1 LFFRVRDCFLGLI
14 SLKNATAEALYD
26 KVIAF
31 FSLNKIPYKTNL
43 IGFASDGANV
53 MVGTKN
59 SFSSRLIS
67 DIPHIFLI
75 KCICHSFHLCASNA
89 CTMLPSAVEELTRD
103 IYNYFSNNPKRVE
116 IFKEFQKFTNVKIH
130 KILHPAQTRWLSV
143 ESVVVR
149 ILEQYEA
156 FKLFFIDASV
166 SSDRTVTAENILQ
179 KLQDP
184 LTKMFLMFLEF
195 VLPIFNNLNWE
206 LQSATP
212 QIHNLHKNMCTLY
225 KTLLECFIKR
235 TVIQQMP
242 ISLININD
250 PQNYLPLEE
259 IYMGAKILAILHNK
273 RFDNQQLHVLRTRCL
288 SFYVEGAKQI
298 RKRYDFDNTVL
309 KMLEVLDPETVRGG
323 SVPSIIDLCVAFPN
337 LISEEKFQTID
348 NEWRLLR
355 NTKISC
361 DKYSTIEEFWSY
373 VSELKYSD
381 GHLMFNTLGPFILN
395 LLCLPHSSANVERI
409 FSQINLMKTQQ
420 RNKLCTKSIIGLLH
434 TKTYLKNKECFNL
447 NIEKHVLKRI
457 NNEIY
462 KSIGDETD
470 FDELSN

>member
-1 LFFRVRDCFLGLI
+1 FRVIDCFLGLI
-14 SLKNATAEALYD
+14 PLKDATAEDLYD
-26 KVIAF
+26 KVTAF
-31 FSLNKIPYKTNL
+31 FNLNKIPYKTNL

-59 SFSSRLIS
+59 SFSSRLVS
-67 DIPHIFLI
+67 DIPHIFLM

-89 CTMLPSAVEELTRD
+89 CSMLPSSVEELTRE
-103 IYNYFSNNPKRVE
+103 IYNYFSNSPKRVE
-116 IFKEFQKFTNVKIH
+116 TLKEFQKFANVKIH

-156 FKLFFIDASV
+156 LKLFFIDASV
-166 SSDRTVTAENILQ
+166 SSDRTSAGTAKSILQ

-195 VLPIFNNLNWE
+195 VLPIFNNLNRE
-206 LQSATP
+206 LQSTSP
-212 QIHNLHKNMCTLY
+212 QIHNLHKRICTIY
-225 KTLLECFIKR
+225 KTLLEYFIKR
-235 TVIQQMP
+235 TVIQRTS
-242 ISLININD
+242 IFLINVND

-259 IYMGAKILAILHNK
+259 IYMGAKILAVLYNK
-273 RFDNQQLHVLRTRCL
+273 HFDSQQLHVLRTRCL
-288 SFYVEGAKQI
+288 SFYVEGARQI
-298 RKRYDFDNTVL
+298 RKRYDFGNTVL
-309 KMLEVLDPETVRGG
+309 KSLEMLDPEIVRSG
-323 SVPSIIDLCVAFPN
+323 SMPSIINLCSAFPN

-348 NEWRLLR
+348 NEWRLLC
-355 NTKISC
+355 NTQISSE
-361 DKYSTIEEFWSY
+361 KYSTIEEFWSY

-381 GHLMFNTLGPFILN
+381 EHLMFGTLGPFMLS

-420 RNKLCTKSIIGLLH
+420 RNRLCTKSITGLLH

-447 NIEKHVLKRI
+447 NIEKHILKRI
-457 NNEIY
+457 NNEMY
-462 KSIGDETD
+462 KGTGDETD
-470 FDELSN
+470 LELSN

>member
-1 LFFRVRDCFLGLI
+1 MIDCFLGLI
-14 SLKNATAEALYD
+14 PIKDATAEDLYD
-26 KVIAF
+26 KVTAF
-31 FSLNKIPYKTNL
+31 FNLNKIPYKTNL

-67 DIPHIFLI
+67 DIPHIFVM

-89 CTMLPSAVEELTRD
+89 CTMLPSAIEELTRN
-103 IYNYFSNNPKRVE
+103 IYNYFSNSPKRVE
-116 IFKEFQKFTNVKIH
+116 TFKEFQKFTNVKIH

-156 FKLFFIDASV
+156 LKLFFIDASV
-166 SSDRTVTAENILQ
+166 SDRTVTAANILQ
-179 KLQDP
+179 NLQDP

-195 VLPIFNNLNWE
+195 VLPIFNNLNRE

-212 QIHNLHKNMCTLY
+212 QIHNLHKKMCTVY

-242 ISLININD
+242 MSLININD

-259 IYMGAKILAILHNK
+259 IYMGAKILAVLHNK
-273 RFDNQQLHVLRTRCL
+273 HFDSQQLHVLRTRCL
-288 SFYVEGAKQI
+288 SFYVEGARQI

-309 KMLEVLDPETVRGG
+309 KSLEVLDPEIVRSG
-323 SVPSIIDLCVAFPN
+323 SVSSIFNLCNAFPN
-337 LISEEKFQTID
+337 LISEENFQTID

-355 NTKISC
+355 NTKISRKEC
-361 DKYSTIEEFWSY
+361 STVEEFWSY

-381 GHLMFNTLGPFILN
+381 EHLMFGTLGP
-395 LLCLPHSSANVERI
+395 CLAYFVFPTYRLMLKE
-409 FSQINLMKTQQ
+409 FSHK
-420 RNKLCTKSIIGLLH
+420 
-434 TKTYLKNKECFNL
+434 
-447 NIEKHVLKRI
+447 
-457 NNEIY
+457 
-462 KSIGDETD
+462 
-470 FDELSN
+470 